1 MRFAGQVGRS
11 VSRAILAANRG
22 LGVMVGGALINAQ
35 PELVA
40 RLGADASAKDGPSA
54 VAQAEHVVK
63 LLSAR
68 I

>member
-1 MRFAGQVGRS
+1 
-11 VSRAILAANRG
+11 
-22 LGVMVGGALINAQ
+22 MVGGALINAQ

-40 RLGADASAKDGPSA
+40 RLGADASAKDGPGA

-68 I
+68 T